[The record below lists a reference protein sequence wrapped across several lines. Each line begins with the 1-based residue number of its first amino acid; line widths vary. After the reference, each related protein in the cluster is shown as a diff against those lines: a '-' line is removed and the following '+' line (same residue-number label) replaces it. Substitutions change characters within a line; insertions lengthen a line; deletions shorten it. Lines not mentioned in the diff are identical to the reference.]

1 MTAHLR
7 KHGVDGVIFYST
19 VEKDAAEPEE
29 PQPEEVEKILG
40 LIGDEIRRS
49 RRSQRAIERSLHLSQ
64 GYLGSLLRGRIKLK
78 VSHLYLLGRELGF
91 EPAVLLIKAVPPKD
105 PESIARELDPRPE
118 PAARSTLPS
127 APGMTSEEIEDLVR
141 RTVRLELARLGGG

>member
-1 MTAHLR
+1 ME
-7 KHGVDGVIFYST
+7 IYS
-19 VEKDAAEPEE
+19 AEPDE
-29 PQPEEVEKILG
+29 PQLEEVERLLG

-49 RRSQRAIERSLHLSQ
+49 RRSQRAIERALHLSQ

-91 EPAVLLIKAVPPKD
+91 EPAVLLIRAVPPKD
-105 PESIARELDPRPE
+105 PESIFRELAPRPE
-118 PAARSTLPS
+118 PAARSTS